1 MNTSLST
8 TVLHEGYVIQS
19 SPRYIPEWEKW
30 QLVIEIFLVKPDE
43 GTSREFSSVILYAT
57 QQKAHSHGIALG
69 RRLIDGKVEGRSV
82 MDLKKED
89 RRATPRFR
97 VQFRTTLS
105 DASKSEWMGTLL
117 DLSTSG
123 CRLESPLL
131 LLAPGLALEL
141 RVQVPGLEWPL
152 MIDGAHVQW
161 VSGQIAG
168 LAFFQI
174 RQPEQQRLDEVLTN
188 LSAHS
193 E

>member
-1 MNTSLST
+1 
-8 TVLHEGYVIQS
+8 
-19 SPRYIPEWEKW
+19 
-30 QLVIEIFLVKPDE
+30 
-43 GTSREFSSVILYAT
+43 
-57 QQKAHSHGIALG
+57 
-69 RRLIDGKVEGRSV
+69 

-105 DASKSEWMGTLL
+105 DPSKTEWTGTLL

-141 RVQVPGLEWPL
+141 RIQVPGLEWPL

>member
-1 MNTSLST
+1 M
-8 TVLHEGYVIQS
+8 
-19 SPRYIPEWEKW
+19 
-30 QLVIEIFLVKPDE
+30 
-43 GTSREFSSVILYAT
+43 YAT
-57 QQKAHSHGIALG
+57 QQEADTHGIALG
-69 RRLIDGKVEGRSV
+69 RRLIHEKVEGRPV

-105 DASKSEWMGTLL
+105 DPSKTEWMGTLL
-117 DLSTSG
+117 DLSRSG

-131 LLAPGLALEL
+131 LLAPGLALVL

-174 RQPEQQRLDEVLTN
+174 RQTEQQRLDNVLQNEESTGGN
-188 LSAHS
+188 LLSRD
-193 E
+193 

>member
-1 MNTSLST
+1 MCI
-8 TVLHEGYVIQS
+8 VISFEQPS
-19 SPRYIPEWEKW
+19 G
-30 QLVIEIFLVKPDE
+30 VK
-43 GTSREFSSVILYAT
+43 SREFSTDVMYAT
-57 QQKAHSHGIALG
+57 QQETDIHGIAFG
-69 RRLIDGKVEGRSV
+69 QRLIGGKVEGQSV
-82 MDLKKED
+82 MDMKTED

-105 DASKSEWMGTLL
+105 DPSKTEWMGMLL

-141 RVQVPGLEWPL
+141 RVQVPGLEWLL

-174 RQPEQQRLDEVLTN
+174 RQTEQQRLDEVLTN
-188 LSAHS
+188 LSTHA